1 MKMFLWG
8 IVIWSLL
15 TACSSDSIF
24 QGISQNSSH
33 DAKIEDAAIAIDN
46 SDYDDAITEL
56 SVMYNTTTS
65 PDPKVGPLL
74 ASAYMGKAG
83 VDLTNFIANFTSS
96 GLVPLDLVA
105 LMISSSNV
113 TINGN
118 GKYLDGT
125 KVPGFIGDLSVAEST
140 LQALVTKGNATNDDE
155 IQLGMASAVHFIM
168 NMGNKTADALNT
180 VTAQPGIV
188 PVPINAAAYQFYST
202 SKDYYWSSVGPS
214 SFVENVASGAV
225 LSFQEDLININ
236 NAIIAFNKAFPKP
249 SEKNEMKDNL
259 NAFLYSALGITSD
272 EPVTDEL
279 ILAYTT
285 AEINAYVQRLATQQ

>member
-1 MKMFLWG
+1 
-8 IVIWSLL
+8 
-15 TACSSDSIF
+15 
-24 QGISQNSSH
+24 
-33 DAKIEDAAIAIDN
+33 
-46 SDYDDAITEL
+46 
-56 SVMYNTTTS
+56 MYNTTTS

-214 SFVENVASGAV
+214 SFSRKCCQRGCT
-225 LSFQEDLININ
+225 
-236 NAIIAFNKAFPKP
+236 
-249 SEKNEMKDNL
+249 
-259 NAFLYSALGITSD
+259 FLFKR
-272 EPVTDEL
+272 
-279 ILAYTT
+279 IL
-285 AEINAYVQRLATQQ
+285 